1 MEFLPETRMENISGE
16 VETGT
21 GFLRFISSS
30 EVETST
36 FADGITDLK
45 FLLCSAGPRGT
56 TTFSIEGTE
65 DGKNWERIGELHRI
79 SVSDSEGSLVD
90 LKHNLTNKHYTRLRF
105 KSEYGGRVLTLRN
118 LTIGYMDGTVWNALA
133 QGGVNGTSMFIGEQT
148 PGEFL
153 GGKKYAI
160 QVYAGDGYLFYDASA
175 PAFYQN
181 TPESIGQITETE
193 PTTQRTARTLCSDG
207 WIRLSGL
214 TPNCPV
220 SLYATDGRLLK
231 RFVPTSSKAAI
242 YLEGYR
248 GIVIGKQQ

>member
-1 MEFLPETRMENISGE
+1 M
-16 VETGT
+16 
-21 GFLRFISSS
+21 
-30 EVETST
+30 ETST
-36 FADGITDLK
+36 FADGITDVK

-56 TTFSIEGTE
+56 TTFSIEGTV
-65 DGKNWERIGELHRI
+65 DGTNWERIGELYRI
-79 SVSDSEGSLVD
+79 STSDSEGSLVD
-90 LKHNLTNKHYTRLRF
+90 LKRNLANKNYTRLRF

-133 QGGVNGTSMFIGEQT
+133 QGGVDGTSMFIGEQT

-181 TPESIGQITETE
+181 GAQGIGQTADAEQ
-193 PTTQRTARTLCSDG
+193 TTKRTARTLCSDG
-207 WIRLSGL
+207 WIRLTGL
-214 TPNCPV
+214 TPNQPV

-242 YLEGYR
+242 YLQGYR
-248 GIVIGKQQ
+248 GIVIGKQ